1 MRVYRLFI
9 ERILLVLLLTSLQW
23 WRDREERERERKR
36 FKTSDKVLLIVS
48 LICCKQNLYP
58 ERNYIWK

>member
-23 WRDREERERERKR
+23 WRDREIERERKR

>member
-23 WRDREERERERKR
+23 WRDREERERERK
-36 FKTSDKVLLIVS
+36 TSDKVLLIVS

>member
-23 WRDREERERERKR
+23 WRDREERERERKGSKHQIK
-36 FKTSDKVLLIVS
+36 F
-48 LICCKQNLYP
+48 Y
-58 ERNYIWK
+58 